1 MQRVHTIPSPS
12 AILAIPSFSY
22 NNTHVTTTPQ
32 LSTLVE
38 HENSELSKKPNTLDP
53 FDDDEGHS
61 FMPMSLSKSIVLLP
75 EQPPPNQSSP
85 KIQPYVLDPNMNPT
99 AEDKFA
105 RTIAIMSRGRIKEEK
120 KEYNSFREYIME
132 KPYLNPASAN
142 AHIDSGYDYHMK
154 EMQRFW
160 GSPFPN
166 VNKKSGK
173 TSKKKDKRLPHD
185 TTNKYDTTGY
195 TTRTLIQPS
204 KSTRIAVDNH
214 SHGPTL
220 YTKEVGREP
229 VKVFGRTRVL
239 RPFSRTS
246 TEHLQGQ
253 QETIKWQQ
261 STKEQEHLTP
271 HPMAYYPY
279 ADTWVLPDTPGVPV
293 NESSVFRSR
302 TPLRYFMKDIYKV
315 SFS

>member
-1 MQRVHTIPSPS
+1 MQRVHTIPSPG

-32 LSTLVE
+32 LLSTLLE
-38 HENSELSKKPNTLDP
+38 QQENSVDVSKPPPTLDP
-53 FDDDEGHS
+53 FDDD
-61 FMPMSLSKSIVLLP
+61 FMPMSLSKSIVVLP
-75 EQPPPNQSSP
+75 EQPPRPNHSSA
-85 KIQPYVLDPNMNPT
+85 KLQNYVLDPSMNPT

-105 RTIAIMSRGRIKEEK
+105 RTIAIMSRGRVKEEK
-120 KEYNSFREYIME
+120 KEYDSFREYIME

-142 AHIDSGYDYHMK
+142 AHIDAGYDYHMK

-166 VNKKSGK
+166 GDKKTVK
-173 TSKKKDKRLPHD
+173 TSKIKDKRPHD

-195 TTRTLIQPS
+195 TTRTVIQPS
-204 KSTRIAVDNH
+204 KSTRVAVDHH
-214 SHGPTL
+214 SHGPTV

-229 VKVFGRTRVL
+229 IKVFGRTRVL

-246 TEHLQGQ
+246 TEHFQGQ
-253 QETIKWQQ
+253 QETMKLQQ
-261 STKEQEHLTP
+261 STKEHEYLTP

-279 ADTWVLPDTPGVPV
+279 ADTWVLPETPGVPI

-315 SFS
+315 FPP

>member
-1 MQRVHTIPSPS
+1 MQRVHTIPSPG

-22 NNTHVTTTPQ
+22 NNTHAISTPQ
-32 LSTLVE
+32 LSTLL
-38 HENSELSKKPNTLDP
+38 ENSVDASKPPPTLDP

-61 FMPMSLSKSIVLLP
+61 FMPMSLSKSIVVLP
-75 EQPPPNQSSP
+75 GQPFPPHQSSP
-85 KIQPYVLDPNMNPT
+85 KMKNYVLDTSMDPT
-99 AEDKFA
+99 VDDKFA

-120 KEYNSFREYIME
+120 KEYDSFREYIME
-132 KPYLNPASAN
+132 KPYLNPAAAN
-142 AHIDSGYDYHMK
+142 THIDSGYDYHMK

-166 VNKKSGK
+166 GTKKSTK
-173 TSKKKDKRLPHD
+173 TTKKKEQRQHD
-185 TTNKYDTTGY
+185 TTNKYDTTGF

-204 KSTRIAVDNH
+204 KSTRVAVD
-214 SHGPTL
+214 SYSRGPTV

-229 VKVFGRTRVL
+229 IKVFGRTRVL

-253 QETIKWQQ
+253 QETMKMQL
-261 STKEQEHLTP
+261 SAKEQEDLTP

-293 NESSVFRSR
+293 QESSVFRSR

-315 SFS
+315 D